1 MNESELLIVVNDTKA
16 SGIKK
21 NYYPELT
28 TLIKR
33 GALTIL
39 SYSEYEECRRTRSG
53 LRILDKPLF
62 NDEDV
67 YMYNPYSRSYIK
79 TTNQNLF
86 MSFCVDKNI
95 AVKEALLRMGAKLIR
110 IKVEYSDN
118 NTINISGKINGKII
132 NTNADYNKLDVTKF
146 ITDIECKASNRIPMK
161 DLNLIRTYLL
171 DHGLGNDTLLNS
183 FCESLEGGRNLSGRE
198 EDFHITY
205 LNEVDS
211 ALEILSTI
219 DSRYI
224 NASLDFTRNNNY
236 IQQITMELHVEF

>member
-1 MNESELLIVVNDTKA
+1 MIESELLIVVNDTKA

-53 LRILDKPLF
+53 LRLLDKPLF

-67 YMYNPYSRSYIK
+67 YMYNSYSRSYIK
-79 TTNQNLF
+79 TTNQNLL

-95 AVKEALLRMGAKLIR
+95 AVKEALVRMGAKLIK
-110 IKVEYSDN
+110 IKEEYSDN

-132 NTNADYNKLDVTKF
+132 NTNTDYKKLDVKKF
-146 ITDIECKASNRIPMK
+146 KTAIESEDSNRISMK

-171 DHGLGNDTLLNS
+171 DHGLGEDTLLNA
-183 FCESLEGGRNLSGRE
+183 FCKRLEDGLNLSGT

-236 IQQITMELHVEF
+236 IQQITMELHIEF